1 MASDLSEIFKLAAK
15 YFYKEFKNTGGSQKD
30 LAETLGVRK
39 TYLSSV
45 LNGTRSASISLMEQI
60 AQILSDKTLDE
71 FLGIGRRI
79 KEGLEPLQETSRKS
93 ESSPESLIAQL
104 SFYVVD
110 HQRIEKEL
118 EKKHWLLQEA
128 LNVGE
133 NGIVIVG
140 SDLKVLA
147 YNKAYK
153 EIIGYPDEILSTRN
167 ISAYLR
173 WSRDLYLDQVKFDKD
188 MEEAQTSTKTITHF
202 AKMKDGRKIKRT
214 IYPIYKNSDLAGK
227 IVHIADVTET
237 KRKDNGK
244 K

>member
-1 MASDLSEIFKLAAK
+1 MASDLNEIFKLAAK

-60 AQILSDKTLDE
+60 ARILSDKPIDE

-79 KEGLEPLQETSRKS
+79 KEGLEPLQETSPKS
-93 ESSPESLIAQL
+93 ESSPESLIAKL
-104 SFYVVD
+104 SFYIVD

-118 EKKHWLLQEA
+118 EEKQWLLQEA

-140 SDLKVLA
+140 SDLRVLA

-214 IYPIYKNSDLAGK
+214 ISPIYKNSELAGK